1 MVDSVTLTT
10 DGEIPA
16 NNTDEGPQ
24 ADPAG
29 KTLVWTISKRTAAA
43 PTALIRLAP

>member
-1 MVDSVTLTT
+1 MDGQFTLRT
-10 DGEIPA
+10 DGAILA

-29 KTLVWTISKRTAAA
+29 QKLDWAVNLRTPAA
-43 PTALIRLAP
+43 PTALIRLTP